1 MDGNVGNGGVDNG
14 LNVESHLC
22 IRMCLSYSASVI
34 HVCVR
39 VLVSIILIA
48 ICILKIVI
56 GPVFCCKS
64 AHCVV

>member
-1 MDGNVGNGGVDNG
+1 VDGNVGNGGVENV

-22 IRMCLSYSASVI
+22 FQMCFSYSATVI
-34 HVCVR
+34 RVCLR
-39 VLVSIILIA
+39 VLVSIILIT

-56 GPVFCCKS
+56 SPIFCCKS